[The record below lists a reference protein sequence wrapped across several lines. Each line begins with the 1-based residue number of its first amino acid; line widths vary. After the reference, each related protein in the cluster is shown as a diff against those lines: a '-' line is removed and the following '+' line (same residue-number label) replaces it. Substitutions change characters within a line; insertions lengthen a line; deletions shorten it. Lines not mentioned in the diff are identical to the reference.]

1 MKQENIFKIWKNGFD
16 FGKFKAMAER
26 HKKLFKGANIE
37 NQLLKFT
44 EEMDEHLASPCDEDE
59 MADCYIA
66 AAGIYNFNPYAAVM
80 ILNYLGS
87 YGGALPHKI
96 EKAASEKMHKNETER
111 VWMVVNG
118 VIRHVKLPA
127 YADELGFIDL
137 PDGKYIARKYA
148 CYGEPTEEVV
158 GVFDQYLPSH
168 YQCVLRKA

>member
-16 FGKFKAMAER
+16 FGKFKDMTER
-26 HKKLFKGANIE
+26 HKKLFAGANIE

-137 PDGKYIARKYA
+137 PDGRYIARKYA

-158 GVFDQYLPSH
+158 GVCDQYLPSH
-168 YQCVLRKA
+168 YECVLRKA

>member
-44 EEMDEHLASPCDEDE
+44 EEMDE

-127 YADELGFIDL
+127 YADEMGFIDL
-137 PDGKYIARKYA
+137 PDGKYIAKKYA
-148 CYGEPTEEVV
+148 CYGEPAEEVV
-158 GVFDQYLPSH
+158 GVADKYLPSH
-168 YQCVLRKA
+168 YECVLRKA

>member
-44 EEMDEHLASPCDEDE
+44 EEMDEHLASPLDEYE

-87 YGGALPHKI
+87 YGGALP
-96 EKAASEKMHKNETER
+96 NE
-111 VWMVVNG
+111 
-118 VIRHVKLPA
+118 I
-127 YADELGFIDL
+127 
-137 PDGKYIARKYA
+137 
-148 CYGEPTEEVV
+148 
-158 GVFDQYLPSH
+158 
-168 YQCVLRKA
+168 

>member
-87 YGGALPHKI
+87 YAGFTSEI
-96 EKAASEKMHKNETER
+96 EKAASEKMAINENER
-111 VWMVVNG
+111 VWTVVNG

-127 YADELGFIDL
+127 YPNDLGFIDL
-137 PDGKYIARKYA
+137 PDGKYIAKKYP
-148 CYGEPTEEVV
+148 CYGEPAEEVV
-158 GVFDQYLPSH
+158 GVFGKYLPSH
-168 YQCVLRKA
+168 YECVLRKA